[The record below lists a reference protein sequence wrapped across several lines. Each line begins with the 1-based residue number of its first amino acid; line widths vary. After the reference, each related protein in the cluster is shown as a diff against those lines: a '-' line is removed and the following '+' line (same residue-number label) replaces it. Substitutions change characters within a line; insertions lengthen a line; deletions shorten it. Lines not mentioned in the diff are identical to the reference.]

1 MKREIGLQK
10 SKIRFMPL
18 GYITCICCN
27 DIVAILVITLCNLVL
42 INGVIIAILR
52 KLVGKS

>member
-18 GYITCICCN
+18 GYIKCICCN